1 MNDKATQTRDI
12 RPIGAAAQGDPRANN
27 REGNPPMWKNPSSL
41 GLVSVDSAIDDIES
55 AALEEARH
63 AAEDRKYRC
72 NPGPILPPN
81 S

>member
-1 MNDKATQTRDI
+1 MPDLNN
-12 RPIGAAAQGDPRANN
+12 GDD
-27 REGNPPMWKNPSSL
+27 NPAMGENPSSL
-41 GLVSVDSAIDDIES
+41 GLVSVDSTIDETAA

-81 S
+81 C